1 MIKNWWE
8 DADHKL
14 TVGAVVR
21 LTHAGY
27 GIMLSASNSPL
38 LPKILHGICLDL
50 KPGDIGYVKKVSSVD
65 TLFDVSFERGSML
78 CNAVM
83 VEPCRWM
90 RDIPV
95 CDDVQ
100 QAADAYNKAVWEHE
114 SRNSILKHNGIFE
127 LSEEIVKQMKQN
139 KSMVCEENAMMA
151 TPWAVDGK
159 VLDPA
164 KLSGEEAVMWRTA
177 LDADTVPSFYVRDL
191 LMKLRG
197 VAKKGEPLKAGERVR
212 ILQGMFKDYFG
223 TVRALEMGGLYDVK
237 VEVTQLLGAD
247 NLTRVNP

>member
-8 DADHKL
+8 DADYKL
-14 TVGAVVR
+14 KVGTVVC
-21 LTHAGY
+21 LTHTGY
-27 GIMLSASNSPL
+27 GIMLSASNNPL
-38 LPKILHGICLDL
+38 LPKIMRGIRLDL

-78 CNAVM
+78 CNAAM
-83 VEPCRWM
+83 VEPCKWM

-95 CDDVQ
+95 RGDVR

-114 SRNSILKHNGIFE
+114 LRSRLSHEE
-127 LSEEIVKQMKQN
+127 LIKQMKQN

-159 VLDPA
+159 VLDSA

-197 VAKKGEPLKAGERVR
+197 VAKKDEPLKAGDRVCVTGGDLR
-212 ILQGMFKDYFG
+212 GKKG
-223 TVRALEMGGLYDVK
+223 VVRAVHIDHSDIDFTTSYLVRH
-237 VEVTQLLGAD
+237 VLLKKI
-247 NLTRVNP
+247 